1 MQPLLYSSTASS
13 PHRAAS
19 HHLLLTFI
27 APSLPPSGGSP
38 FFFFIRRMLQ
48 PHAAASLCAG
58 APPRKL
64 SAAAWHVQLQ
74 LMSQDPEKLTRLLT
88 SNALRAASNSHHR
101 ISGCAHQKK
110 HPHRPLTSPVG
121 TPGWL
126 SASYLMYICSFAS
139 SSLPFCLFPIKYL
152 VLLCWRAIRLPLRHL
167 TRLNIVFTSLSP
179 GPMLAS

>member
-1 MQPLLYSSTASS
+1 
-13 PHRAAS
+13 
-19 HHLLLTFI
+19 
-27 APSLPPSGGSP
+27 
-38 FFFFIRRMLQ
+38 MLQ

-179 GPMLAS
+179 GPMLASARGSSSPFLLLVQQPSILSCYLADFSSMKSITHRKT